1 MSTVFRGIPVSEG
14 IVASETVKYGLST
27 TLLYA
32 LEVFKGYVE
41 KVMEMVNESEKELL
55 QAYILMAKDLVNE
68 SIEIASNEK
77 ICGELIIKRV
87 FEKYSAMLRSAGQV

>member
-1 MSTVFRGIPVSEG
+1 
-14 IVASETVKYGLST
+14 
-27 TLLYA
+27 
-32 LEVFKGYVE
+32 
-41 KVMEMVNESEKELL
+41 MVNESEKELL